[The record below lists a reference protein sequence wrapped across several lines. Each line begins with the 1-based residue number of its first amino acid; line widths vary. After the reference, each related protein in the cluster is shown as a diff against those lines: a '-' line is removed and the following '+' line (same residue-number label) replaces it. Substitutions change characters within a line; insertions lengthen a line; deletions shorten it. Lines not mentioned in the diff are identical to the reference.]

1 MKVANSLAEALY
13 VCRLRCNATEEDIPA
28 RGFKRLHN
36 AGDRAGS
43 KNIALARV
51 GHLGY
56 IKHWKT
62 GAEAYFHLNGL
73 YPYYPP
79 TEAAPS
85 DSVTKAAEI
94 AAKIM
99 HEAPIATKSDYF
111 RTKGLDISGLRLR
124 VVSVRELLDV
134 YGYQSL
140 STCDP
145 NSLFTVIPIY
155 AIKGKKP
162 VLQSA
167 QLIGGGVPPKKH
179 FLKGGTK
186 KGGFWLVK
194 PIPKSDASPVIGVAE
209 GVATAISAW
218 LLFRDTG
225 HLTTVAAAFDCGNLT
240 PVCQSLRK
248 RWPNVD
254 LIIFAD
260 NDRPDSDK
268 TPNQSFSAANIG
280 VAKAMEAARA
290 VSARVH
296 APSFSADQCKRFEQW
311 KGQLPTDWN
320 DYWQLLCFKNE
331 RTRGMS

>member
-99 HEAPIATKSDYF
+99 HEAPSQPN
-111 RTKGLDISGLRLR
+111 RTTS
-124 VVSVRELLDV
+124 E
-134 YGYQSL
+134 Q
-140 STCDP
+140 
-145 NSLFTVIPIY
+145 
-155 AIKGKKP
+155 
-162 VLQSA
+162 
-167 QLIGGGVPPKKH
+167 
-179 FLKGGTK
+179 
-186 KGGFWLVK
+186 
-194 PIPKSDASPVIGVAE
+194 
-209 GVATAISAW
+209 
-218 LLFRDTG
+218 
-225 HLTTVAAAFDCGNLT
+225 
-240 PVCQSLRK
+240 
-248 RWPNVD
+248 
-254 LIIFAD
+254 
-260 NDRPDSDK
+260 
-268 TPNQSFSAANIG
+268 
-280 VAKAMEAARA
+280 KA
-290 VSARVH
+290 
-296 APSFSADQCKRFEQW
+296 
-311 KGQLPTDWN
+311 
-320 DYWQLLCFKNE
+320 
-331 RTRGMS
+331 